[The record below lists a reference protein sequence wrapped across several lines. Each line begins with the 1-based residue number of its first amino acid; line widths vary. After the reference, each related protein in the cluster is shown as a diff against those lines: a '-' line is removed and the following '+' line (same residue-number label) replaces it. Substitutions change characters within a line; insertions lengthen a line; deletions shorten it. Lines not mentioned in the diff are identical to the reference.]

1 MSLDYL
7 DCLIY
12 SDTKGSSEA
21 EYVICDRIKIFVS
34 VYTLQSKS
42 PVPIRLNMVLSLS
55 IHVCDI

>member
-7 DCLIY
+7 DYVIY

-34 VYTLQSKS
+34 V
-42 PVPIRLNMVLSLS
+42 
-55 IHVCDI
+55 